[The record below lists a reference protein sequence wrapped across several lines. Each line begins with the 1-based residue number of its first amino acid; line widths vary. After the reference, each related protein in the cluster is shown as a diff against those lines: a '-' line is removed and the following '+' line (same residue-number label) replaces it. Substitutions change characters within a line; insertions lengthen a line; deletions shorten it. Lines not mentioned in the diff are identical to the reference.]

1 MELKKY
7 IKHQIYDITN
17 THIPDN
23 FSRLRILN
31 PEYSTYESEVKL
43 YPMQSSE
50 HLFALLW
57 DTHDTHTLSATI
69 LPSKE
74 AFLYERDFES
84 GSRTQLHSHEY
95 LELFYVVDGVYRH
108 RILGNEFTF
117 HKGELCLID
126 KNCLH
131 QEILDGSSATVIF
144 LGISNA
150 MFDNIMDEVNR
161 ISKKATSS
169 ERITAFLNT
178 ALLEQKS
185 LQQYL
190 YFHPRT
196 DAVPVIENTLL
207 RLIDELKY
215 HDEASS
221 LICSGLLLRILGI
234 LCTKY
239 DFSLSKK
246 LRQKMNWILF
256 KEISEYMK
264 ENLKN
269 ISLSDLSN
277 EFHFQEDYFN
287 RLLKMQSGMTYTEY
301 LQSIRLEQA
310 ESLLIHTDWT
320 IDRIACEVGYH
331 NKGYFYKI
339 FTERH
344 RLTPA
349 QFRRRMYE

>member
-7 IKHQIYDITN
+7 IKHLIYDNTN

-23 FSRLRILN
+23 FTRLRILN
-31 PEYSTYESEVKL
+31 PEYSAHESEIKT
-43 YPMQSSE
+43 YPMPDSE

-57 DTHDTHTLSATI
+57 DTHGRHTLSATV

-74 AFLYERDFES
+74 PFLYEKDFKA
-84 GSRTQLHSHEY
+84 GTRTQMHSHEY
-95 LELFYVVDGVYRH
+95 LELFYVVDGEYRH

-131 QEILDGSSATVIF
+131 QEILDGSSATLIF

-150 MFDNIMDEVNR
+150 MFDDIMGEVNR
-161 ISKKATSS
+161 ISQKATSS
-169 ERITAFLNT
+169 ERIMAFLNT
-178 ALLEQKS
+178 ALMEQKS

-190 YFHPRT
+190 YFHPQP
-196 DAVPVIENTLL
+196 DAVPVMEDTLMK
-207 RLIDELKY
+207 LIGELEY
-215 HDEASS
+215 HDEASP
-221 LICSGLLLRILGI
+221 LICSGLLLRIFGI

-256 KEISEYMK
+256 EEISEYMK
-264 ENLKN
+264 KNLKD
-269 ISLSDLSN
+269 ISLKDLSN
-277 EFHFQEDYFN
+277 KFHFQEDYFN

-301 LQSIRLEQA
+301 LQSIRLERA
-310 ESLLIHTDWT
+310 ETLLIHTDWT
-320 IDRIACEVGYH
+320 IEHIANEVGYH

-349 QFRRRMYE
+349 QFRRRNYE